1 MRAESA
7 GRPLLCDLRYI
18 RVERTTN
25 PMLNFEPTPV
35 FRIRI
40 DPDMSGLPMAQ
51 VEIDANDAA
60 AFADELCAAAY
71 LIRAALKYD
80 EERKNSPV
88 GEV

>member
-1 MRAESA
+1 M
-7 GRPLLCDLRYI
+7 
-18 RVERTTN
+18 N
-25 PMLNFEPTPV
+25 PMINYEPMPV

-40 DPDMSGLPMAQ
+40 DPDMGGLPMAH
-51 VEIDANDAA
+51 VEIDVTDAA